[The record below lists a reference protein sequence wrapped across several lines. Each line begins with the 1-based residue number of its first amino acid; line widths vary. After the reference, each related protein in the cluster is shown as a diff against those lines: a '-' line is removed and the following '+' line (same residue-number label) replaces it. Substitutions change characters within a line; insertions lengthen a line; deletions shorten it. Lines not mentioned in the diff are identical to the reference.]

1 MTIENIIFD
10 FGGVLVDWNPRY
22 LFREYFRSENEMENF
37 LSTVCTNDWNLEQDR
52 GRSLADGTRLLQAKF
67 PEYHSLIALY
77 YSKWELTLKSDIPD
91 TVSLL
96 YRLKEKC
103 NIFGLTNWSNETIP
117 IAYRRFPFFKEFDG
131 IVVSG
136 DEKIV
141 KPDKRIY
148 QLLLDRYKLNAENS
162 VFIDDNVS
170 NVKAA
175 EEMGMIAIQ
184 YENSSQ
190 LEARLSAIQ
199 VI

>member
-1 MTIENIIFD
+1 MTIENVIFD

-22 LFREYFRSENEMENF
+22 LFMEYFRSESEMENF
-37 LSTVCTNDWNLEQDR
+37 LSTVCSNDWNLEQDR

-67 PEYHSLIALY
+67 PEYLSLIALY
-77 YSKWELTLKSDIPD
+77 YGKWELTLKSDIPD

-96 YRLKEKC
+96 YRLKEKYH
-103 NIFGLTNWSNETIP
+103 IFGLTNWSNETIP

-162 VFIDDNVS
+162 IFIDDNMS

-175 EEMGMIAIQ
+175 EEMGMIAIH
-184 YENSSQ
+184 YESSTQ
-190 LEARLSAIQ
+190 LEEKLLSIH

>member
-96 YRLKEKC
+96 YRLKEKY